1 MKLRRLKDA
10 GIHQFSHY
18 LTRLGEAP
26 VESIPSELLEN
37 PSYSEEACTATDIE
51 NPGFATRYDLGLYL
65 ADRLQGCDQNAI
77 SSDAGLWTWLALFYF
92 ADLCPADISGSR
104 KPSATNNYVLSDR
117 HKDFHRHAIRTT
129 YMLVREH
136 GETVRFLLSNPLA
149 KRGELTE
156 QITGRPYF
164 LSCDGIMEAARLLY
178 ADPNKGTWKRG
189 AASKRAGAARR
200 FGLVVK
206 QFELTYDMFSLTGE
220 QIVAL
225 LPREFDGFRPQTA

>member
-1 MKLRRLKDA
+1 MKLRRFNDA
-10 GIHQFSHY
+10 GIRQFAHY
-18 LTRLGEAP
+18 LTRLAEAP
-26 VESIPSELLEN
+26 AEPIPSELLDNAAYTEH
-37 PSYSEEACTATDIE
+37 ACADIDIE
-51 NPGFATRYDLGLYL
+51 NPGFSTRYDLGAYL
-65 ADRLQGCDQNAI
+65 VEKLQDCDENAI
-77 SSDAGLWTWLALFYF
+77 ASDAGLWTWLGLFYF
-92 ADLCPADISGSR
+92 VDLCPADSSGNR
-104 KPSATNNYVLSDR
+104 KPSVMNNYLLSER

-136 GETVRFLLSNPLA
+136 GDTVRFLLSNPLD

-164 LSCDGIMEAARLLY
+164 MSCDGIMEAAKLLY

-189 AASKRAGAARR
+189 AASKKPGSVRR

-206 QFELTYDMFSLTGE
+206 QFELTYDMFSLTGG

-225 LPREFDGFRPQTA
+225 LPQEFNDFRGQAI